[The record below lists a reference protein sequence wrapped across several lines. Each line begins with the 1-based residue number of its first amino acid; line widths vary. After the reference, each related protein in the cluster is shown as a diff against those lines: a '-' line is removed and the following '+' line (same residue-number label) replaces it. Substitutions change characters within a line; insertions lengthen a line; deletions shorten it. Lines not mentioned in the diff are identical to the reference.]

1 MTKGTFMLDPQG
13 ISKAVEFT
21 ETELKKFKG
30 IKNIPSTLISVEEA
44 MVMLMENGGGY
55 GLDVYVYK
63 NISGIYVKITAEG
76 KEFDFKNDIDLG
88 VDLLKD
94 EYDSAAQDTIRAILL
109 RAYGDSI
116 KYQNKGGRSTVVF
129 TVSKSEKALL
139 YLTVAG
145 LVLGILFG
153 FILKLMPSDISAGIN
168 TFALTPIKTLFM
180 NALKMLV
187 APVVFF
193 SLVSCVSQFNDLREL
208 GRTGGKVM
216 GYYMFT
222 TVIAIA
228 VGFAVSFAV
237 RPSAAG
243 IAELVTSSGGQ
254 VSEIAETPSF
264 IDTVVNIIPENIVE
278 PFITGD
284 MMQIIFIAII
294 CGIAVGSIGSYSKA
308 LADFFGACNDLFL
321 GITTMVVRFIPIATF
336 CAIASSTMAMGGDS
350 LLSMLG
356 MTATVILGLLIMLVV
371 YSVILSSRG
380 INPLLFFKRISAGM
394 ITAFSTSSSNAAMPV
409 NMKICGEELG
419 IAPKIYTFSIP
430 LGATVNMDGTSV
442 CGVIMSMFFAR
453 AFGIEFTAAQL
464 IAFAVTVLVLSISTP
479 GIPGATIIVTSV
491 MFASIGLPIECV
503 ALVFGVDS
511 VIDMFRSAINATG
524 DMAITAIVAKSEKLL
539 DMAVFN
545 RKKK

>member
-193 SLVSCVSQFNDLREL
+193 SLVSCVSQFNNLREL

-380 INPLLFFKRISAGM
+380 INPLLFFRRISAGM

-524 DMAITAIVAKSEKLL
+524 DMAITAIVAKSEKLM

>member
-371 YSVILSSRG
+371 YLVILSSRG

-524 DMAITAIVAKSEKLL
+524 DMAITAVVAKSERLM

>member
-1 MTKGTFMLDPQG
+1 MLDPQG

-380 INPLLFFKRISAGM
+380 INPLLFFRRISAGM
-394 ITAFSTSSSNAAMPV
+394 ITAFSTSSSNTAMPV

-524 DMAITAIVAKSEKLL
+524 DMAITAIVAKSEKLM

>member
-76 KEFDFKNDIDLG
+76 KEFDFRNDIDLG

-243 IAELVTSSGGQ
+243 IAELVTSSGGRF
-254 VSEIAETPSF
+254 PRL
-264 IDTVVNIIPENIVE
+264 PRLR
-278 PFITGD
+278 
-284 MMQIIFIAII
+284 
-294 CGIAVGSIGSYSKA
+294 A
-308 LADFFGACNDLFL
+308 L
-321 GITTMVVRFIPIATF
+321 
-336 CAIASSTMAMGGDS
+336 ST
-350 LLSMLG
+350 
-356 MTATVILGLLIMLVV
+356 
-371 YSVILSSRG
+371 
-380 INPLLFFKRISAGM
+380 
-394 ITAFSTSSSNAAMPV
+394 
-409 NMKICGEELG
+409 
-419 IAPKIYTFSIP
+419 
-430 LGATVNMDGTSV
+430 
-442 CGVIMSMFFAR
+442 
-453 AFGIEFTAAQL
+453 
-464 IAFAVTVLVLSISTP
+464 
-479 GIPGATIIVTSV
+479 
-491 MFASIGLPIECV
+491 
-503 ALVFGVDS
+503 
-511 VIDMFRSAINATG
+511 RS
-524 DMAITAIVAKSEKLL
+524 
-539 DMAVFN
+539 
-545 RKKK
+545 

>member
-193 SLVSCVSQFNDLREL
+193 SLVSCVSQFNNLREL

-394 ITAFSTSSSNAAMPV
+394 ITAFSTGSSNAAMPV

-524 DMAITAIVAKSEKLL
+524 DMAITAIVAKSEKLM

>member
-409 NMKICGEELG
+409 NMQICGEELG

-524 DMAITAIVAKSEKLL
+524 DMAITAVVAKSERLM

>member
-380 INPLLFFKRISAGM
+380 INPLLFFRRISAGM

-430 LGATVNMDGTSV
+430 LGASVNMDGTSV

-524 DMAITAIVAKSEKLL
+524 DMAITAIVAKSEKLM

>member
-524 DMAITAIVAKSEKLL
+524 DMAITAIVAKSEKLM

>member
-76 KEFDFKNDIDLG
+76 KEFDFRNDIDLG

-284 MMQIIFIAII
+284 MMQIIFIAVI

-336 CAIASSTMAMGGDS
+336 CAIASSTMAMGSDS

-356 MTATVILGLLIMLVV
+356 MTATVILGLLIMLAV

-394 ITAFSTSSSNAAMPV
+394 ITAFSTGSSNAAMPV

-524 DMAITAIVAKSEKLL
+524 DMAITAIVAKSEKLM

>member
-380 INPLLFFKRISAGM
+380 INPLLFFRRISAGM

-524 DMAITAIVAKSEKLL
+524 DMAITAIVAKSEKLM

>member
-371 YSVILSSRG
+371 YLVILSSRG

-394 ITAFSTSSSNAAMPV
+394 ITAFSTGSSNAAMPV

-524 DMAITAIVAKSEKLL
+524 DMAITAVVAKSERLM

>member
-76 KEFDFKNDIDLG
+76 KEFDFRNDIDLG

-336 CAIASSTMAMGGDS
+336 CAIASSTMAMGSDS

-394 ITAFSTSSSNAAMPV
+394 ITAFSTGSSNAAMPV

-524 DMAITAIVAKSEKLL
+524 DMAITAIVAKSEKLM

>member
-1 MTKGTFMLDPQG
+1 MLDPQG

-371 YSVILSSRG
+371 YLVILSSRG

-524 DMAITAIVAKSEKLL
+524 DMAITAVVAKSERLM

>member
-524 DMAITAIVAKSEKLL
+524 DMAITAVVAKSERLM